1 MPELK
6 DFYHNGFGWI
16 CRQCEREMPTVKE
29 DSIGLPRIYKEGE
42 AEARNPSFGNRA
54 LAKWADP
61 ARRFLTCP
69 RCGITEDTEV
79 H

>member
-1 MPELK
+1 MK

-16 CRQCEREMPTVKE
+16 CCQCERDMQLVDE
-29 DSIGLPRIYKEGE
+29 DTDNLSRAFREGE
-42 AEARNPSFGNRA
+42 AESRDPDLATKG

-69 RCGITEDTEV
+69 QCGISEDTEI

>member
-1 MPELK
+1 MK

-16 CRQCEREMPTVKE
+16 CRQCEFDKEREEKE
-29 DSIGLPRIYKEGE
+29 PGYLSRTFREGE
-42 AEARNPSFGNRA
+42 AESRDPDLATKG

-69 RCGITEDTEV
+69 QCGISEDTEI

>member
-1 MPELK
+1 MHEMK

-16 CRQCEREMPTVKE
+16 CRHCERDMQRVEE
-29 DSIGLPRIYKEGE
+29 DTGNLSRAFREGE
-42 AEARNPSFGNRA
+42 AESRDPDLTNKA

-61 ARRFLTCP
+61 AHRFLTCP
-69 RCGITEDTEV
+69 KCGISEDTEV